1 MKDCPHTSGIVVAF
15 YSTPND
21 IPKYIQVTNVESIT
35 CEELCIMA
43 CKHIGIGSVGY
54 YLCGIVPVNQTTAN
68 TIFLPPGYVI
78 AINGTPRLNF
88 VLRIIFYPPLEEKK
102 MKKLKEQDSIVV
114 QYFYSQCF
122 DDFRNDRYILNDLQ
136 RDVLGVALL
145 DNLLHNRVHEA
156 SGKPNLLYDR
166 VHSSAEKQK
175 ATYFIP
181 RNYKRKSFDRFYN
194 RWRLNKQFEEKLKE
208 VNVTFE
214 GHDIASLQITNL
226 VSGLFKLVK
235 NYGMETFEAAEGSD
249 FDSVRVDPYGTRSGL
264 VLTSET
270 VDQNGQRQTV
280 VRLLFSIQYCM
291 KLAAYW

>member
-21 IPKYIQVTNVESIT
+21 IPKYMPVTNVESIT
-35 CEELCIMA
+35 SEELCIMA

-54 YLCGIVPVNQTTAN
+54 YLCGIVPVNQATVN
-68 TIFLPPGYVI
+68 TVFLPPGYVI

-102 MKKLKEQDSIVV
+102 MKKLKEQDAIVV

-122 DDFRNDRYILNDLQ
+122 DDFRNDRYTLNDLQ

-145 DNLLHNRVHEA
+145 DNLLHNRVLEA
-156 SGKPNLLYDR
+156 NEKHNLLYDR
-166 VHSSAEKQK
+166 VLEASEKQK
-175 ATYFIP
+175 ATHFIP
-181 RNYKRKSFDRFYN
+181 RNYKHKSFDRFYN

-208 VNVTFE
+208 VNVTFKD
-214 GHDIASLQITNL
+214 HDITSLQITNL
-226 VSGLFKLVK
+226 ASGLFKLVK

-249 FDSVRVDPYGTRSGL
+249 FNCVRVDPYGTRSGL
-264 VLTSET
+264 ILISQT
-270 VDQNGQRQTV
+270 VDQNGQQQTV
-280 VRLLFSIQYCM
+280 VRLLFSIKYCM
-291 KLAAYW
+291 KLAAYR